1 MASHPHFA
9 KKTARNVD
17 LISHFLSSPT
27 VSQIMISFTIVD
39 EVGNGFA
46 CQLWPDDPQH
56 QALASVIEHA
66 RRKQVQCTVAGYS
79 VRKRQDQNNNERIQA
94 NFVVTDVTIPGLIAP
109 PQVQQ

>member
-1 MASHPHFA
+1 MAVTMIGTIKNGGAYNVNS
-9 KKTARNVD
+9 KKG
-17 LISHFLSSPT
+17 P
-27 VSQIMISFTIVD
+27 QIMISFTIVD

-46 CQLWPDDPQH
+46 CQMWPDDPQH

-109 PQVQQ
+109 ATVQQ